1 MEVPKLWKNY
11 PFDLSFIFNNKLG
24 SRIIARSVEQFSN
37 GVSSGPVLNDLDETQ
52 IGFANRL
59 TVGDLDEDTD
69 QIKVTLINTGPSVQY
84 KRPDYDDDDYS

>member
-1 MEVPKLWKNY
+1 ML
-11 PFDLSFIFNNKLG
+11 
-24 SRIIARSVEQFSN
+24 QFSN